1 MGFRTAPTH
10 FAGAETQM
18 YIVSTDIQ
26 SFPDDWVVETAIYRE
41 RDLRE
46 PFLLVQNGAL
56 HFYFFELG
64 TNPISF
70 DPNFPLRM
78 SRMGFA
84 NWSSPQEWGHKG
96 ECNWQFNT
104 NENLSFALSFSGTEG
119 VTSFGNVKL
128 FLNQSSDGII
138 WEPVNAE
145 KTVLYDNGGISEVR
159 LLMLFNTFLM
169 AFEITPFNPNSTIFT
184 QVLYYHK
191 VGWAFDLFGDIW
203 GVGRNEDGD
212 SSGWGSRTFRTFDGK
227 LSDWVWLSGNK
238 VSSV

>member
-1 MGFRTAPTH
+1 MFEDRIFMGFRTAPTH

-18 YIVSTDIQ
+18 YIVSTDVQ
-26 SFPDDWVVETAIYRE
+26 SFPENLTVEALVYRE
-41 RDLRE
+41 KDLRE
-46 PFLLVQNGAL
+46 PYFVAQNGTL
-56 HFYFFELG
+56 YFYFFELG

-84 NWSSPQEWGHKG
+84 NWTSPQEWGHKG

-104 NENLSFALSFSGTEG
+104 NDNLSFALSFSGTEG
-119 VTSFGNVKL
+119 VTSFENVKL

-159 LLMLFNTFLM
+159 LFMLFN
-169 AFEITPFNPNSTIFT
+169 IPN
-184 QVLYYHK
+184 
-191 VGWAFDLFGDIW
+191 
-203 GVGRNEDGD
+203 GV
-212 SSGWGSRTFRTFDGK
+212 
-227 LSDWVWLSGNK
+227 
-238 VSSV
+238 